1 MAPISLLWTGLRR
14 NLARSRF
21 SRYVR
26 NVERKE
32 LHKKRLEARWQ
43 SRRRLLLSVAE
54 ALAANPESFSI
65 VARNLD
71 AFSTNES
78 PVIRQVGKRWRRIL
92 GNRSPREVA
101 ALLKSNFD
109 NGAATSRRSELL
121 DLIASAHPFAGV
133 VPEERY
139 RQILREEFSFR

>member
-1 MAPISLLWTGLRR
+1 M
-14 NLARSRF
+14 
-21 SRYVR
+21 
-26 NVERKE
+26 E

-54 ALAANPESFSI
+54 ALEANPESFSI
-65 VARNLD
+65 VARNLH

-78 PVIRQVGKRWRRIL
+78 PVTRQVGKRWRRIL

-101 ALLKSNFD
+101 GLLKSNFESVS
-109 NGAATSRRSELL
+109 ASSRRSELL